1 MVESFYQIVPR
12 PAPEPSLLQQ
22 PAGNKPAPL
31 SFSWVFFNPPLSW
44 WQPSGLSPGCQHLFF
59 SGKGG
64 VTWKPDSVFQMSLH
78 ECWALTITPLNP
90 LPLVLLMQ
98 PGMGLTFIA
107 MRACCWFMSHL
118 LSIRTSAS
126 SLALV
131 VLASYSTIS
140 AKGWGG
146 FVPDIGP
153 WCLPWL
159 CFIKFLLYFSSL

>member
-1 MVESFYQIVPR
+1 M
-12 PAPEPSLLQQ
+12 
-22 PAGNKPAPL
+22 
-31 SFSWVFFNPPLSW
+31 
-44 WQPSGLSPGCQHLFF
+44 
-59 SGKGG
+59 
-64 VTWKPDSVFQMSLH
+64 TWKPDSVFQMSLH
-78 ECWALTITPLNP
+78 ECWALTITPLKP

-126 SLALV
+126 FLALV

-153 WCLPWL
+153 WCFPWL
-159 CFIKFLLYFSSL
+159 YFVKFLLCFSSLSFFWMAALTPIYQALHQFALCVFCSADGWRWHVCWSW